1 MNSFAENL
9 KYIKVLDKNE
19 VLVLRNYIYKKYV
32 SNTKV
37 ENAKLLSNTVNHII
51 YSKLTGLPDK
61 FKQSIKVNTLKSTFM
76 NNKNSITILDIL
88 DSCLKDELLLNNFTS
103 QLVTW
108 VNLYTKN
115 KINLDEFYSYLNTKN
130 IKVNKSTAIADEN
143 PTNSS
148 NTFNIK
154 GNDSISRLK
163 CNSHTIVLA
172 ISLILFVSLYI
183 VTRFS
188 PIQFT
193 KVGYESRDILGINK
207 QVQAYGEFSNLHL
220 PKYMRYT
227 NINEKKLKEFL
238 NERNSLLAS
247 EPYFSTIL
255 NTSRKFNLNPILLFA
270 ITGQEQNFVP
280 RSDSSC
286 EKIANNPFNVYHSWQ
301 EYNTNIK
308 DSSAIAARTVIN
320 LAKGMPKDS
329 DPFLWIG
336 QQYAED
342 KNWGNG
348 VKSIFNELSSY
359 VQ

>member
-19 VLVLRNYIYKKYV
+19 ILVLRNYIYNKYIN
-32 SNTKV
+32 NTKV

-51 YSKLTGLPDK
+51 YSKLEGLPDK
-61 FKQSIKVNTLKSTFM
+61 FKQSIKANTLKNTFM

-88 DSCLKDELLLNNFTS
+88 NSCLKDEALLNGFTN
-103 QLVTW
+103 QLVNW
-108 VNLYTKN
+108 INLYTKV
-115 KINLDEFYSYLNTKN
+115 KINLDEFYSYLDTKN
-130 IKVNKSTAIADEN
+130 IKINKGTVVNKEN
-143 PTNSS
+143 YDLDD
-148 NTFNIK
+148 NTFSFKNIILWSK
-154 GNDSISRLK
+154 HNKRASA
-163 CNSHTIVLA
+163 VA
-172 ISLILFVSLYI
+172 ISLILITSLCA
-183 VTRFS
+183 FS
-188 PIQFT
+188 KLSPENFT
-193 KVGYESRDILGINK
+193 KIGYESKDILGINK
-207 QVQAYGEFSNLHL
+207 VQASTQFSNLHL
-220 PKYMRYT
+220 PNYMRYKDV
-227 NINEKKLKEFL
+227 NERKLKIFL

-255 NTSRKFNLNPILLFA
+255 DTSREFNLNPIILFA

-280 RSDSSC
+280 RTDSSAY
-286 EKIANNPFNVYHSWQ
+286 KIANNPFNVYHSWQ

-320 LAKGMPKDS
+320 LAKGMPKNS

-336 QQYAED
+336 KQYAED

-348 VKSIFNELSSY
+348 VEAIFNELSSY